1 MKHIAKYSLI
11 LIVLFSGNVSSQAQ
25 QTEKEKFK
33 VYGKCEMCEDRIE
46 KAAEAL
52 DGVESANWDVL
63 SKKIK
68 VKYDPHKV
76 KLIEIHE
83 AIAEVGHDTEKVR
96 ADDETYNNLHS
107 CCKYRESDESC
118 SGGHKG
124 HNH

>member
-11 LIVLFSGNVSSQAQ
+11 LIVFFSGILSAQAQ
-25 QTEKEKFK
+25 KPQKEKFK

-52 DGVESANWDVL
+52 DGVHSASWDVL

-68 VKYDPHKV
+68 VKYDPEKV

-83 AIAEVGHDTEKVR
+83 TIAEVGHDTEKFR
-96 ADDETYNNLHS
+96 ADSETYNNLHS

-118 SGGHKG
+118 SSSHKG
-124 HNH
+124 NNH